1 MKKRNIVVILALIL
15 ALTVSIAVAQRGRGG
30 PGMGRGP
37 AAVNQANPN
46 CQMGQ
51 PTGMGKG
58 MGMGM
63 GMFSM
68 MARDLNLSQEQTT
81 ALQEECK
88 KCMTETQTQR
98 SEMQAKMKEM
108 ALLILADTPDN
119 AAIQAKRGE
128 IQSLQTELGNSM
140 IDHMLVGSSVLNA
153 EQKTKLRDKISKC
166 QSFGPGMGMGK
177 GPGGPAPM
185 RGSCPMGGPNSGMP
199 GNVTK

>member
-37 AAVNQANPN
+37 CAVNQPNPN
-46 CQMGQ
+46 CPMDQ

-63 GMFSM
+63 FPM
-68 MARDLNLSQEQTT
+68 MVRDLNLSQDQMTT
-81 ALQEECK
+81 LQEECK